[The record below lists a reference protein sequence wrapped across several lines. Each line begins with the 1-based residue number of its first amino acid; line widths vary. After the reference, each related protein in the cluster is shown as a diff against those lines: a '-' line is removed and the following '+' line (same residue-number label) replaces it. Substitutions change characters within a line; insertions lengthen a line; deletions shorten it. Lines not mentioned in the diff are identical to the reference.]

1 MNRDSVEELKRKRE
15 ASSVSDT
22 SMNEAKKNEKSDK
35 QKKKKAKQKQN
46 DNKCGRN
53 ESETEDDID
62 VALEMKRLNKKL
74 EKLGESINVL
84 NKKLENSIMKG
95 DGSVRTEIRELFTEM
110 KDDLLKSV
118 THKIDVI
125 ESHLFENDQAVE
137 KLKTE
142 IKTLKEELNIQ
153 KDINNT
159 ITLEMKHIDLNR
171 KKYENESEQYSRAN
185 NI

>member
-1 MNRDSVEELKRKRE
+1 MNRDSEKELKRKRE
-15 ASSVSDT
+15 AFSVSDT
-22 SMNEAKKNEKSDK
+22 SINEAKHNEKSYT
-35 QKKKKAKQKQN
+35 QKKKKAKQN
-46 DNKCGRN
+46 AYKCGKN

-62 VALEMKRLNKKL
+62 VALERKRLNKKL

-84 NKKLENSIMKG
+84 DKKLEKSIIKG
-95 DGSVRTEIRELFTEM
+95 DGSVRIEIREFFTEM

-142 IKTLKEELNIQ
+142 IKTLKEELNSQ

-159 ITLEMKHIDLNR
+159 ITLEMKQIDLNR
-171 KKYENESEQYSRAN
+171 KKFENES
-185 NI
+185 